1 MQGALQMAAIG
12 LITKDSICKPA
23 YHALAFMNSLGKYC
37 IKRDSNYI
45 ITSTEKK
52 SYYVLCFN
60 YKHYNYSYYTG
71 DEDITE
77 PEKIDDLFK
86 DNDSARL
93 DIVLNGVEAG
103 NYVIKKRSVSPK
115 EGNLL
120 SEWRNF
126 QYDGDLDSKDIKYIR
141 RACYPRMSMEHKAVK
156 DSKIEFHVKLDA
168 HEIILFHIY
177 RN

>member
-1 MQGALQMAAIG
+1 M
-12 LITKDSICKPA
+12 
-23 YHALAFMNSLGKYC
+23 
-37 IKRDSNYI
+37 
-45 ITSTEKK
+45 
-52 SYYVLCFN
+52 
-60 YKHYNYSYYTG
+60 
-71 DEDITE
+71 
-77 PEKIDDLFK
+77 
-86 DNDSARL
+86 
-93 DIVLNGVEAG
+93 LNGVEAG
-103 NYVIKKRSVSPK
+103 NYVIKKRAVSPK

-141 RACYPRMSMEHKAVK
+141 RACYPRMSMEHKAAK